1 LDWKTKLY
9 VALFLAVSGTILV
22 YYGNGIPSFVGGIC
36 IIAAALISYMEQ
48 KEINAISRIKGA
60 FREAGY
66 PPDEV
71 EKMTELAILMLKE
84 ETADWT
90 NFDQIKLTTIVQ
102 TISATKKRPPN

>member
-9 VALFLAVSGTILV
+9 VALFLAVSGTILI
-22 YYGNGIPSFVGGIC
+22 YYGNGISSFAGAIC

-60 FREAGY
+60 FREAGC

-71 EKMTELAILMLKE
+71 DEMTKLAIVMLKDG
-84 ETADWT
+84 TANWT
-90 NFDQIKLTTIVQ
+90 DFDQIKLSTVVQ
-102 TISATKKRPPN
+102 TISAARKRPQH